1 MSCCGKKDPSLETL
15 AAGLSTLPR
24 QLRGFPEVRR
34 DLLRALGNDPGPLA
48 DWRPSGNDFG
58 LMWLEM
64 WAYIADVL
72 GFYDER
78 IANETYIGTAVRRTS
93 LRRIVELLG
102 YTPKSGVAG
111 TASVAALA
119 DGAVAVTLPPATG
132 FRSSGFGTEP
142 PQIFEITE
150 PYVIHPL
157 KNQWKIESFKRRP
170 TIDTTAAVNDTGATK
185 TDKKAGSSSS
195 GPNVSS
201 LLFEPAGFG
210 LVAAEPVLFESRQP
224 GTAIPVSPQVTLVS
238 AAEDFE
244 GKDSLTYIRVSLQPS
259 VTIDPTTDLFT
270 IKARRST
277 QTVAPTSNDPVIS
290 DNNSKTNPPAV
301 DNPSTGGTRIFLDGA
316 PSSFRR
322 TDPIIVA
329 RNLGSASAEY
339 RFCTIESVKAAA
351 VTVSSIPAQDI
362 EVPQPEGP
370 IKVRPHSLSFN
381 RRHGTPLAAR
391 DPFGVG

>member
-1 MSCCGKKDPSLETL
+1 M
-15 AAGLSTLPR
+15 
-24 QLRGFPEVRR
+24 RR

-185 TDKKAGSSSS
+185 TDKKSGSSSS

-238 AAEDFE
+238 ATEDFE

-277 QTVAPTSNDPVIS
+277 QTVAPTSTIRSSRITTARQSLRLSITRVPAARESFSMALRRPSGGPIRSSWRGIS
-290 DNNSKTNPPAV
+290 VLLP
-301 DNPSTGGTRIFLDGA
+301 PSTD
-316 PSSFRR
+316 S
-322 TDPIIVA
+322 A
-329 RNLGSASAEY
+329 R
-339 RFCTIESVKAAA
+339 
-351 VTVSSIPAQDI
+351 
-362 EVPQPEGP
+362 
-370 IKVRPHSLSFN
+370 
-381 RRHGTPLAAR
+381 
-391 DPFGVG
+391 